1 MVLFHTTLDARGS
14 SAARAT
20 LKHKTC
26 PYYTLVRSGQKTWIC
41 NLRKKTMDYIISR
54 MSHGKRGRKKI
65 IKSLLQNERLCEY
78 EYFQVDS
85 LEHE

>member
-20 LKHKTC
+20 LKYKTC
-26 PYYTLVRSGQKTWIC
+26 PYYTLVKSGQKTWIC